1 MKPKSETEVL
11 ARLDEQIF
19 TIRGQKVILA
29 GDLAAIYGVETR
41 TLNQAVKRNAE
52 KFPGDFM
59 FQLTIEEAEEVQRSR
74 SQIVI
79 LKRGQ
84 NIKFLPYAF
93 TEHGAMMAANVLN
106 SPRAAQMSVFVVRA
120 FVRMRALL
128 AGDRQLA
135 KELAALE
142 KKLTDRLDVHESAIV
157 GVLRR
162 VMMLLD
168 PPPPPPRPPK
178 PKPKPKIGFKP

>member
-11 ARLDEQIF
+11 ARLDEQILS
-19 TIRGQKVILA
+19 IRGQKVILTS
-29 GDLAAIYGVETR
+29 DLAAIYGVETKM
-41 TLNQAVKRNAE
+41 LNQAVKRNAE
-52 KFPGDFM
+52 KFPADFM
-59 FQLTIEEAEEVQRSR
+59 FQLTSEEWQEVQILRSHFVTLR
-74 SQIVI
+74 HGQH
-79 LKRGQ
+79 LKY
-84 NIKFLPYAF
+84 LPYAF
-93 TEHGAMMAANVLN
+93 TEHGAMMAANVLH

-142 KKLTDRLDVHESAIV
+142 KKLTDRMDVHESAII

-162 VMMLLD
+162 VMHLLD
-168 PPPPPPRPPK
+168 PPPPPRL
-178 PKPKPKIGFKP
+178 PKPKIGFKP

>member
-11 ARLDEQIF
+11 ARLDEQIL
-19 TIRGQKVILA
+19 TIRGQKVIFA
-29 GDLAAIYGVETR
+29 SDLATIYGVT
-41 TLNQAVKRNAE
+41 TGALNQAVKRNAE
-52 KFPGDFM
+52 KFPADFM
-59 FQLTIEEAEEVQRSR
+59 FQLTSEEFENLK

-79 LKRGQ
+79 SSWGGSRA
-84 NIKFLPYAF
+84 LPYAF
-93 TEHGAMMAANVLN
+93 TEHGAMMAANVLH

-142 KKLTDRLDVHESAIV
+142 KKLTDRMDVHESAIV

-162 VMMLLD
+162 VMHLLD
-168 PPPPPPRPPK
+168 PPPPRPRL
-178 PKPKPKIGFKP
+178 PKPKIGFKP

>member
-1 MKPKSETEVL
+1 MKPKSEAETLVL
-11 ARLDEQIF
+11 LDAQIV

-29 GDLAAIYGVETR
+29 RDLAAIYGVETKA
-41 TLNQAVKRNAE
+41 LNRAVKRNAG
-52 KFPGDFM
+52 KFPVDFV
-59 FQLTIEEAEEVQRSR
+59 FLVTREEVANLKC
-74 SQIVI
+74 QIGTSSWGGA
-79 LKRGQ
+79 RRA
-84 NIKFLPYAF
+84 LPYAF

-162 VMMLLD
+162 VMLLLD
-168 PPPPPPRPPK
+168 PPPPSPRP
-178 PKPKPKIGFKP
+178 PKPKIGFKP